1 MKYPA
6 FTGVE
11 PCAQVGTDLFFTQD
25 DSINYRDLDKVKRL
39 CASCEMQE
47 PCLEYALHVS
57 VVGVWGGT
65 TDVQRK
71 QIRKQRNIIP
81 TPVMKVS

>member
-1 MKYPA
+1 MKYPT
-6 FTGVE
+6 FTGAE

-25 DSINYRDLDKVKRL
+25 DSINYRDLDRVKRL

-47 PCLEYALHVS
+47 PCLEYALHVN